1 MPLKATL
8 LHIGEKDQAN
18 TRIIQQMRNIGSP
31 TLLGDATATD
41 HIPIPGT
48 DLLVRILDATMNI
61 GKAGNPVISAKLHGY
76 GSGAILMYDTTR
88 RESFVKCPGWIDAFK
103 NHASKEAVLLLLA
116 DRSHESSTR
125 RVVSG
130 EEGKTF
136 AENFGV
142 LYHEVDSRRP
152 ESAQH
157 ALYYIATCIYGK
169 AEEGVLGTGPG
180 QGIKPVASPLIRRH
194 TTSCASPTDS
204 HVKSFPGKD
213 ERRGTFGESIP
224 EVAFLERE
232 SQLSAARREVE
243 RMNARETTLRRQEQL
258 LHRENSEL
266 TQHLASAKREIET
279 LSSDKTA
286 LQREQHSLKQQLT
299 QRESKVWRLNGE
311 ISSLQQRL
319 NQLGS
324 QLEQEKL
331 GLSRA
336 LQTQTK
342 ESADVQ
348 WRLQQQLTLKEEALG
363 NEVRDH
369 SETRA
374 ALRHAQLALDEARE
388 ENRRLR
394 ESQRPADV
402 DDHWRVSRDEVVVL
416 NEGMLG
422 SGAWGYV
429 AKGEFR
435 GKRVAVKCL
444 HMEIVASQTLQRVH
458 REIHTMASIRHPNIV
473 LFVAA
478 VLDSEGQPLIVSELL
493 DTNLRS
499 AYQRH
504 QLKGTGTKVEILHG
518 VACALNYLHKLR
530 EPIIHRDVS
539 SPNVL
544 LRAARNDK
552 WTPKLSDFGSAN
564 LARCSQTLGEGAII
578 YSAPETFPPSLQS
591 PNSLTQTT
599 KIDVYNFGVL
609 AGELLTE
616 QLPNPSTLHFTVETV
631 GAKWPDLHTLMVSCT
646 KRSPHLRLDMETV
659 ISTYLQPRLTSS
671 VFTYHA

>member
-1 MPLKATL
+1 CSHETFSTKR
-8 LHIGEKDQAN
+8 K
-18 TRIIQQMRNIGSP
+18 
-31 TLLGDATATD
+31 
-41 HIPIPGT
+41 
-48 DLLVRILDATMNI
+48 V
-61 GKAGNPVISAKLHGY
+61 
-76 GSGAILMYDTTR
+76 
-88 RESFVKCPGWIDAFK
+88 
-103 NHASKEAVLLLLA
+103 SKEEGETLA
-116 DRSHESSTR
+116 
-125 RVVSG
+125 
-130 EEGKTF
+130 KI
-136 AENFGV
+136 FGV
-142 LYHEVDSRRP
+142 LHKEVDSRNP
-152 ESAQH
+152 ESAQE
-157 ALYYIATCIYGK
+157 ALGRITFCIYK
-169 AEEGVLGTGPG
+169 KVLRDVLGNGPN
-180 QGIKPVASPLIRRH
+180 QGVRPVIQSPPSGRQAN
-194 TTSCASPTDS
+194 SCANSTDPPAN
-204 HVKSFPGKD
+204 SFLG
-213 ERRGTFGESIP
+213 GNGE
-224 EVAFLERE
+224 EVAVLE
-232 SQLSAARREVE
+232 SQLSAVRREAE
-243 RMNARETTLRRQEQL
+243 RLKAKETTLRQQEQL

-266 TQHLASAKREIET
+266 TQHLASAKREIQT
-279 LSSDKTA
+279 LNSEKTA

-299 QRESKVWRLNGE
+299 QRENEVWRLNGE
-311 ISSLQQRL
+311 ISSLQQSLR
-319 NQLGS
+319 QLGS
-324 QLEQEKL
+324 QCFSLEQEKL

-336 LQTQTK
+336 LESQTQ

-374 ALRHAQLALDEARE
+374 ALRHAQLAVDEARE

-394 ESQRPADV
+394 ESQRPAEV
-402 DDHWRVSRDEVVVL
+402 DDHWRVSRDEVVIL

-422 SGAWGYV
+422 TGAWGYV

-499 AYQRH
+499 AYQNH
-504 QLKGTGTKVEILHG
+504 QLNGTGTKVEILHG
-518 VACALNYLHKLR
+518 VSCALNYLHKLR

-591 PNSLTQTT
+591 PKSLPQTT
-599 KIDVYNFGVL
+599 KIDVYSFGVL
-609 AGELLTE
+609 MGELLTE
-616 QLPNPSTLHFTVETV
+616 QLPNPTTLHLTVETV
-631 GAKWPDLHTLMVSCT
+631 GAEWPDLHTLIVSCT
-646 KRSPHLRLDMETV
+646 KPDPLLRPDMDTV
-659 ISTYLQPRLTSS
+659 ISTYLSPLLI
-671 VFTYHA
+671 